1 MALLAH
7 HTQPCQ
13 RQLPTKRSR
22 HVSSLGVAASRSAA
36 SVMVKEGARLAP
48 LGRQALFSATCLGLA
63 AARRSSCENTPWSN
77 RVSRRMP
84 ERHNRYRLVWAAA
97 ADAGS
102 EDQERQTLPTEPKW
116 RWRPNKA
123 VVRWLTGLVLGLGIC
138 GPATFYGGWPFC
150 IMVSIAVLFVVLEY
164 TNLLKY
170 ILTPPLSPSIRWFTL
185 FISVLTV
192 LAAQVGILT
201 GIFESAAVGLLV
213 MLIALQGNTRAA
225 DGGPPIRFSHISSQV
240 FGIFYCGYLPA
251 FWVRL
256 RDIAV
261 PLSTTPS
268 AALRTLCRLLGWKI
282 ELTVGAF
289 ATASCALC
297 IIAADTCAYM
307 GGKRWG
313 KRPLILISPN
323 KTWEGMF
330 FGLAGSIG
338 MALLCDAGWGFPAKP
353 PLAVL
358 VGVLIFSVG
367 LLGDLT
373 VSAMKRDAGLKDA
386 GALFPGHGGILD
398 RFDSFI
404 FSAPAAYFCWFTY
417 LMAVGN
423 PVARFRKSLLKM
435 SLFAG
440 V

>member
-1 MALLAH
+1 M
-7 HTQPCQ
+7 P
-13 RQLPTKRSR
+13 
-22 HVSSLGVAASRSAA
+22 SA
-36 SVMVKEGARLAP
+36 MVKCGAKLA
-48 LGRQALFSATCLGLA
+48 LKGRHALITLSCFGLV
-63 AARRSSCENTPWSN
+63 AARRAVRQSSLSHS
-77 RVSRRMP
+77 RVSTHIPLRHSQLRRT
-84 ERHNRYRLVWAAA
+84 LAATA
-97 ADAGS
+97 VESSD
-102 EDQERQTLPTEPKW
+102 DQVQQPAQTESKK
-116 RWRPNKA
+116 RWRPSKA

-138 GPATFYGGWPFC
+138 GPATFYGGWPFS
-150 IMVSIAVLFVVLEY
+150 IMVSTAVLFVVLEY
-164 TNLLKY
+164 TNLLRY
-170 ILTPPLSPSIRWFTL
+170 ILVPPLAPSIRWFTL

-213 MLIALQGNTRAA
+213 MLIALQGNTRAP
-225 DGGPPIRFSHISSQV
+225 DDGPPIRFSHISSQV

-268 AALRTLCRLLGWKI
+268 AALRMICRFLGWKI

-307 GGKRWG
+307 GGRRWG
-313 KRPLILISPN
+313 KRPLILISPR
-323 KTWEGMF
+323 KTWEGMYC
-330 FGLAGSIG
+330 GLAGSIC

-358 VGVLIFSVG
+358 VGVLIFSVS

-417 LMAVGN
+417 LLAVGN
-423 PVARFRKSLLKM
+423 PVARFRKKLLTM
-435 SLFAG
+435 SLFGAA
-440 V
+440 